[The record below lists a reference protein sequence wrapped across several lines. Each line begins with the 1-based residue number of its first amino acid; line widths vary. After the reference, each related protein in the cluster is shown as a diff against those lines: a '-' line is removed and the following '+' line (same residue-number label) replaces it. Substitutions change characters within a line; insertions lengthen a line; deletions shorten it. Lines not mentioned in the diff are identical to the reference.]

1 LSDEQNGMKR
11 QFEYILTMIILLSG
25 MKVMAQADISTSTRW
40 NNRASYNPA
49 FIARPDYLYLFTDT
63 RRQWIG
69 VDGAPVV
76 YNVQVS
82 EYIHSISSALGLSFS
97 SDKIGIT
104 KVINPMFTYAF
115 RIAKQ
120 TNWSLSLGLST
131 GLFVRTID
139 GSLFEA
145 ENSNDPSLYYYSEKM
160 TKPDFNA
167 GVEFQNIHFIYGLS
181 STHLFS
187 LHKSDSLFLNT
198 NHRYGYAIYR
208 NDNMNSFSYSAGMQV
223 ENRYNLTIIEGSFSL
238 RVKHLLKL
246 ITGPLVKGP
255 QEIMDIGVNFSSSR
269 QVTLLLGIM
278 ITPYARIGYAYDQS
292 LLTKYSRYQTH
303 EIMLEYRIPSRSAS
317 TIYRCVDKEF
327 WYR

>member
-1 LSDEQNGMKR
+1 MGQ
-11 QFEYILTMIILLSG
+11 T
-25 MKVMAQADISTSTRW
+25 DISTSTHW
-40 NNRASYNPA
+40 NNRAGYNPA
-49 FIARPDYLYLFTDT
+49 FIARPDYLYLFSDT

-69 VDGAPVV
+69 VNGAPVV

-82 EYIHSISSALGLSFS
+82 EYIHSIRSALGLSFI
-97 SDKIGIT
+97 SDKIGAT
-104 KVINPMFTYAF
+104 KVLNPMFTYAF

-120 TNWSLSLGLST
+120 TNWALSMGLST
-131 GLFVRTID
+131 GLFIRTIN

-145 ENSNDPSLYYYSEKM
+145 ENANDPSIFYYPEKM

-167 GVEFQNIHFIYGLS
+167 GVEFQNTHFIYGFS

-187 LHKSDSLFLNT
+187 LHKSDSLFLNA

-208 NDNMNSFSYSAGMQV
+208 NDNMNFFSYSVGMQV
-223 ENRYNLTIIEGSFSL
+223 ANRYNLTVVEGSFSF
-238 RVKHLLKL
+238 RVKHQLKL
-246 ITGPLVKGP
+246 IQGPLVKGP
-255 QEIMDIGVNFSSSR
+255 QEIMDFGVNCSSSR

-278 ITPYARIGYAYDQS
+278 ITPYVRIGYAYDQS
-292 LLTKYSRYQTH
+292 LLTKYSRNQTH